1 MMTDKTDLKKHW
13 VLSQTSFD
21 KLLSSLDPDRESA
34 GEKYEIL
41 RLKLLKY
48 FEWRRCPSP
57 DVYVD
62 ETINRLARRISEG
75 ETITDVSS
83 YCYGIARL
91 VMLEVLK
98 RNEKEQAAL
107 SRAEPVVPE
116 AAWPVPECE
125 TDSRLMCF
133 RSCISNLPE
142 DKRRL
147 ITDYYYRQK
156 REKIDRRKEL
166 ADRMGIPLNALRIRV
181 HRTKAKLEQC
191 VSECL
196 GQHVAA

>member
-34 GEKYEIL
+34 GEKYEVL

-48 FEWRRCPSP
+48 FEWRGCPSP

-83 YCYGIARL
+83 YSYGIARL

-98 RNEKEQAAL
+98 QGEKERAAL
-107 SRAEPVVPE
+107 SRAEAVAPD

-125 TDSRLMCF
+125 TDPRLTCF